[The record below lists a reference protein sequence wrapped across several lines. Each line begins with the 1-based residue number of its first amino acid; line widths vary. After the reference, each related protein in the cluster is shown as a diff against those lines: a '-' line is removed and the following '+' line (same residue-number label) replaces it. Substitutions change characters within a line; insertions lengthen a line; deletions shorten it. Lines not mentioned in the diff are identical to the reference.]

1 MGVRFPEKLNR
12 LMKDKRL
19 KGKQIAEAIGVSDNA
34 VSRWRNGQTFPRSI
48 ELMRLARLL
57 GVTMEWL
64 IEDEE
69 GGWIA
74 K

>member
-1 MGVRFPEKLNR
+1 MSFSEKLNTI
-12 LMKDKRL
+12 MKEKKL
-19 KGKQIAEAIGVSDNA
+19 KGSDIVKSIGVSDNA

-69 GGWIA
+69 GG
-74 K
+74 